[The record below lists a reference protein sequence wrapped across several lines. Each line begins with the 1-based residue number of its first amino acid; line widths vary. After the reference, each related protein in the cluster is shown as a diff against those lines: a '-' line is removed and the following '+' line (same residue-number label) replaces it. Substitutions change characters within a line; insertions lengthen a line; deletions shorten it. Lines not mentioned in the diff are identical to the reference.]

1 MFVIFPKTDDEQSDL
16 DSMGDGGMHTVLK
29 RKHRDIVREVRTGN
43 EFTEYP
49 GPEAERVRCAE
60 TQRLKDLRL
69 AGTKG
74 VVPKTGRGRPRHEP
88 LVNNAVP
95 PDTAPF
101 ASEPVPKNMVL
112 RSSRVSASGLEEVYI
127 VEDAPRRSQRIRKP

>member
-1 MFVIFPKTDDEQSDL
+1 
-16 DSMGDGGMHTVLK
+16 MGDGGMHTVLK
-29 RKHRDIVREVRTGN
+29 RKHRDIVREVRAGN

-74 VVPKTGRGRPRHEP
+74 VVPKAGRGRPRHGP
-88 LVNNAVP
+88 LVSNAVP
-95 PDTAPF
+95 PDSDPF
-101 ASEPVPKNMVL
+101 ANDLVAENMVL
-112 RSSRVSASGLEEVYI
+112 RSSRISASGLEEVYI
-127 VEDAPRRSQRIRKP
+127 VEDAPRRSQRIRRS

>member
-1 MFVIFPKTDDEQSDL
+1 
-16 DSMGDGGMHTVLK
+16 VLK
-29 RKHRDIVREVRTGN
+29 RKHRDIVREVRAGN

-74 VVPKTGRGRPRHEP
+74 VVPKAGRGRLRHEP
-88 LVNNAVP
+88 LVSNAVP
-95 PDTAPF
+95 PDSDPF
-101 ASEPVPKNMVL
+101 ANEPVAENMVL
-112 RSSRVSASGLEEVYI
+112 RSSRISASGLEEVYI
-127 VEDAPRRSQRIRKP
+127 VEDAPRRSQRIRRS

>member
-1 MFVIFPKTDDEQSDL
+1 M
-16 DSMGDGGMHTVLK
+16 LK
-29 RKHRDIVREVRTGN
+29 RKHRDIVREVRAGN

-74 VVPKTGRGRPRHEP
+74 VVPKAGRGRPRHEP
-88 LVNNAVP
+88 LVSNAVP
-95 PDTAPF
+95 PDSDPF
-101 ASEPVPKNMVL
+101 ANEPVAENMVL
-112 RSSRVSASGLEEVYI
+112 RSSRISASGLEEVYI
-127 VEDAPRRSQRIRKP
+127 VEDAPRRSQRIRRS